1 MFEERLSDFLHY
13 LRFEKRYSPHTL
25 VSYENDLR
33 AFRDYLT
40 TTYGIETTSAVSH
53 FHVRGWLA
61 SLKEEKMAVTTINR
75 KMSSLSAF
83 FKYLMRTGISDNN
96 PVKKLHSQKLPER
109 LPVALKESESTFLL
123 EEVQFAEGFEGNT
136 QRLICELLYGTGMRR
151 NELLQLKERDIEW
164 GLRQVRILGKGN
176 KERLVPLSETLLD
189 SLRDYIKEK
198 DAQENVN
205 SEYLLQLINGKP
217 LYPNYIY
224 RTVKRYMAM
233 STTMKKKS
241 PHVLRHSFATHLLNN
256 GANIQAIKELLGHS
270 SLAATQIYTNT
281 NIEKLKDIHRQNH
294 PRG

>member
-1 MFEERLSDFLHY
+1 MFDERLSDFLHH

-25 VSYENDLR
+25 LSYENDLR

-40 TTYGIETTSAVSH
+40 ITYGIETTSAVSH
-53 FHVRGWLA
+53 FHVRGWLS
-61 SLKEEKMAVTTINR
+61 SLKDEKMAVTSINR

-83 FKYLMRTGISDNN
+83 FKYLMRKGLSDNN
-96 PVKKLHSQKLPER
+96 PVRKLHSQKRPER

-123 EEVQFAEGFEGNT
+123 EEVQFSEGFEGNT
-136 QRLICELLYGTGMRR
+136 ERLICELLYATGMRR
-151 NELLQLKERDIEW
+151 NELQQLKESDVEW

-176 KERLVPLSETLLD
+176 KERLVPVSETLLD

-198 DAQENVN
+198 GTQENVN
-205 SEYLLQLINGKP
+205 TEYLLQLTNGKP

-224 RTVKRYMAM
+224 RTVKRYLTM

-281 NIEKLKDIHRQNH
+281 NIEKLKEIHRQNH